1 MRHGAGMG
9 STLTFHGQDAD
20 VELGDGTITFVAHP
34 APAADEATA
43 TAGDDTSAATGGT
56 DTGDEQP
63 VVIARSEVAGV
74 QLTGASLLAYGRL
87 VISTRGGEEHTVRFA
102 REEQEHFENLEAIIR
117 P

>member
-1 MRHGAGMG
+1 MSVDEDAR
-9 STLTFHGQDAD
+9 QDAD
-20 VELGDGTITFVAHP
+20 VELGDGTITLAAH
-34 APAADEATA
+34 ATDDGA
-43 TAGDDTSAATGGT
+43 TTTAGTGAGDDR
-56 DTGDEQP
+56 P

-87 VISTRGGEEHTVRFA
+87 VISTRGGAEHTVRFA